1 LGRSWNLIEQNF
13 QAKMLT
19 TLDMDGRIDSDAE
32 DDDTVDVYWEAEK
45 YQLVVN
51 DISFTEWDMVAMKLD
66 LQ

>member
-1 LGRSWNLIEQNF
+1 
-13 QAKMLT
+13 MVT
-19 TLDMDGRIDSDAE
+19 TLDKDGRIDIDAQ